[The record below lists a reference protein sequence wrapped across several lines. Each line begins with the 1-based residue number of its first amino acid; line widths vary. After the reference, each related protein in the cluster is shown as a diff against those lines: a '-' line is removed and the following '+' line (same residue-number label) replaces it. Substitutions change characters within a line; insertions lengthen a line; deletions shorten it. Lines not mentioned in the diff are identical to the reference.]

1 MLDWISGKKQV
12 EQCSAGSDLYY
23 ITLMYNFISNC
34 LHLFTS
40 SHGCCESRLYIL
52 CYCSVARSCLFVTR
66 LDCNTPGFPVH
77 HYLLKLAQ
85 THVHWVS
92 DAIQPS
98 CLLLSFSPAVLYLSQ
113 DQGLFKWVGSSHQVA
128 KVLELQLQHQS
139 FQWIFKFSFRIDWF
153 DLLAVQ
159 GTLKRLLQH
168 HSLKASILQ
177 CSAFFLV
184 QL

>member
-1 MLDWISGKKQV
+1 M
-12 EQCSAGSDLYY
+12 EQHGARSDLYY
-23 ITLMYNFISNC
+23 ITLMHNFISNC

-40 SHGCCESRLYIL
+40 SHGYCEASLYIL
-52 CYCSVARSCLFVTR
+52 CCYCSVAQLCLFVTP
-66 LDCNTPGFPVH
+66 LDCSTPGFPVH

-98 CLLLSFSPAVLYLSQ
+98 CLLLSLSPAVLYLSQ
-113 DQGLFKWVGSSHQVA
+113 HQGLFKWVSSSHQVA
-128 KVLELQLQHQS
+128 KVMELQLQHQS
-139 FQWIFKFSFRIDWF
+139 FQWIFKISFRIDWF
-153 DLLAVQ
+153 DLLVVQ
-159 GTLKRLLQH
+159 ETLKRLLQH

-177 CSAFFLV
+177 FSAFFLV